1 MGDGFGEAEIKGG
14 DADARQSPHYVGHR
28 ERLRARFMEA
38 GADALPDY
46 ELLELL
52 LARTIPRRDTKPL
65 AKELLARFGSF
76 ADVLAAS
83 PERLRA
89 VKGLGGGQ
97 AIIDL
102 KLVHAAGVRMLR
114 RQVLNRPALTGWSAL
129 LDYCT
134 AAMACSETEQFR
146 ILFLDRKNNLIADEV
161 QQQGTVDHAPVY
173 VREVVKRALELSA
186 SAIILVH
193 NHPSGDPTPS
203 RADIEITRRI
213 VEAADKLS
221 ITAHD
226 HLIIGRGG
234 HASFRGLKLL

>member
-1 MGDGFGEAEIKGG
+1 MGDGSGAAAPKSEA
-14 DADARQSPHYVGHR
+14 HYLGHR
-28 ERLRARFMEA
+28 QRLRARFMEA

-65 AKELLARFGSF
+65 AKELLAAFGSF

-83 PERLRA
+83 PERLKE

-114 RQVLNRPALTGWSAL
+114 RQVLNRPALTSWSAL

-134 AAMACSETEQFR
+134 AAMACCETEQFR
-146 ILFLDRKNNLIADEV
+146 ILC
-161 QQQGTVDHAPVY
+161 QGFEFKRTQPAP
-173 VREVVKRALELSA
+173 
-186 SAIILVH
+186 
-193 NHPSGDPTPS
+193 DS
-203 RADIEITRRI
+203 RF
-213 VEAADKLS
+213 AAP
-221 ITAHD
+221 
-226 HLIIGRGG
+226 
-234 HASFRGLKLL
+234 

>member
-1 MGDGFGEAEIKGG
+1 MGDGFGEAGTKG
-14 DADARQSPHYVGHR
+14 DAEESSQPPHYLGHR

-83 PERLRA
+83 PERLKA

-114 RQVLNRPALTGWSAL
+114 RQVLNRPALTSWSTL

-146 ILFLDRKNNLIADEV
+146 ILLAISHSIDNSNTYPDVPKNVPKLCSRPVSAAAVRRRDGSARGSSGCTWHWSGGLGGPPPSSCRIA
-161 QQQGTVDHAPVY
+161 
-173 VREVVKRALELSA
+173 
-186 SAIILVH
+186 
-193 NHPSGDPTPS
+193 
-203 RADIEITRRI
+203 
-213 VEAADKLS
+213 
-221 ITAHD
+221 
-226 HLIIGRGG
+226 
-234 HASFRGLKLL
+234 

>member
-1 MGDGFGEAEIKGG
+1 MGDGSGAATPKSE
-14 DADARQSPHYVGHR
+14 PHYLGHR

-65 AKELLARFGSF
+65 AKELLAAFGSF

-83 PERLRA
+83 PERLKA

-114 RQVLNRPALTGWSAL
+114 RQVLNRPALTSWSAL

-134 AAMACSETEQFR
+134 AAMACCETEQFR

-173 VREVVKRALELSA
+173 VREVLKRALELSA
-186 SAIILVH
+186 SAIILIH

-203 RADIEITRRI
+203 RAAIEITRKI
-213 VEAADKLS
+213 IEAADKLS
-221 ITAHD
+221 IAVHD